1 MSLQPNGLP
10 SFSSIDLGSR
20 PIENANNSS
29 GGTSL
34 TTKFLASYLNPIPD
48 QKRNVDQGKSKQG
61 LLSLIGFGSD
71 ATTEQST
78 TGYELT
84 FGRVAG
90 IGAVAIFGLVV
101 FAFLARR
108 S

>member
-1 MSLQPNGLP
+1 MDR
-10 SFSSIDLGSR
+10 I
-20 PIENANNSS
+20 
-29 GGTSL
+29 
-34 TTKFLASYLNPIPD
+34 
-48 QKRNVDQGKSKQG
+48 
-61 LLSLIGFGSD
+61 LSLIGFGSD

-78 TGYELT
+78 TGYQLT

>member
-1 MSLQPNGLP
+1 MGLP

-20 PIENANNSS
+20 PMENSNSS
-29 GGTSL
+29 SGSTSL
-34 TTKFLASYLNPIPD
+34 TTKFLSSYLNPIPD
-48 QKRNVDQGKSKQG
+48 QIRNVDQQRSKQG

-71 ATTEQST
+71 ATTEQTT

-84 FGRVAG
+84 FGKVAG
-90 IGAVAIFGLVV
+90 IGAVAIFGLFV
-101 FAFLARR
+101 FAFLARK